1 MELDHLNHLSPGV
14 VQFETIQ
21 LGDYFHTGK
30 VDITETHIVNF
41 AGISGDF
48 FDVHMDE
55 EFAKSHGFSNRLA
68 HGLLIM
74 SIVDGLKNRAR
85 VAFESIA
92 SLGWE
97 NWDFLA
103 PVCAGDTI
111 SAKVIIVEKRETS
124 KRDRGVIKLLF
135 EVYNQN
141 QIMVQT
147 GTNNLLVK
155 R

>member
-55 EFAKSHGFSNRLA
+55 ELS
-68 HGLLIM
+68 LIH
-74 SIVDGLKNRAR
+74 I
-85 VAFESIA
+85 
-92 SLGWE
+92 
-97 NWDFLA
+97 
-103 PVCAGDTI
+103 
-111 SAKVIIVEKRETS
+111 
-124 KRDRGVIKLLF
+124 
-135 EVYNQN
+135 
-141 QIMVQT
+141 
-147 GTNNLLVK
+147 
-155 R
+155 